1 LVPVICFYFF
11 VLEHLLCP
19 CLMGRSPSSNESNV
33 KKGPWTPEE
42 DEKLMDYISK
52 HGRGT
57 WRTLPKHAGLNRNGK
72 SCRLRWENYLRPD
85 IKRGKLTEEEE
96 QLIINLHSVLGNKWS
111 KIATSLPGRTDNE
124 IKNYWNTTIRKKLL
138 HMGIDPET
146 HRPRTDLNHLMNLS
160 QLLGMSDLGTSMSPW
175 TNPTSLQ
182 TDVTQ
187 LAKLQVL
194 QNMLQLMNNTSLISM
209 TNPYLLDNQI
219 LNPPSL
225 DTFLHGTNTLKVKDP
240 MIRGPEYPNPIGYNI
255 SDPFSQTP
263 SDYSQQNIFKSGI
276 EKENETNHQEVR
288 SYTKNIN
295 TSQQNQEENLL
306 PPLVTSCPR
315 TTSFNKMESNYNE
328 AQKSTELPFSTTFQA
343 WEKFL
348 IEDDEAS
355 GSYWKEI
362 LDLTS
367 TSASP
372 VS

>member
-1 LVPVICFYFF
+1 
-11 VLEHLLCP
+11 
-19 CLMGRSPSSNESNV
+19 
-33 KKGPWTPEE
+33 
-42 DEKLMDYISK
+42 
-52 HGRGT
+52 
-57 WRTLPKHAGLNRNGK
+57 
-72 SCRLRWENYLRPD
+72 
-85 IKRGKLTEEEE
+85 
-96 QLIINLHSVLGNKWS
+96 
-111 KIATSLPGRTDNE
+111 
-124 IKNYWNTTIRKKLL
+124 
-138 HMGIDPET
+138 MGIDPET
-146 HRPRTDLNHLMNLS
+146 HRPRTDLNYLMNLS
-160 QLLGMSDLGTSMSPW
+160 QLLGMSNLGTSMSPW

-225 DTFLHGTNTLKVKDP
+225 DTFLHGTNTLQVRDP
-240 MIRGPEYPNPIGYNI
+240 MLRGPEYPNPIGNNI

-276 EKENETNHQEVR
+276 EKENETSHQEVR

-295 TSQQNQEENLL
+295 TSQQNQAENLL
-306 PPLVTSCPR
+306 PPLVASCPR
-315 TTSFNKMESNYNE
+315 TTTFNKMQRNYNE
-328 AQKSTELPFSTTFQA
+328 AQKSTESPFSTFEA

-362 LDLTS
+362 LE
-367 TSASP
+367 
-372 VS
+372 